1 MNLRPS
7 EKDSDGIFF
16 LKTLINRFLDD
27 DVGAHAAECTYYFIL
42 GLVPAMIFL
51 VHFVLFFAAP
61 QIQYILRLL
70 TYFPPD
76 VAQVLQNNILRI
88 LGARSSVW
96 MAVGLAAALWTSSQS
111 VDTMIRASDK
121 AFWGNRNIQH
131 YFWVKVKSLFFTV
144 FISFAMILSLG
155 LIVFA
160 NAVVYAVDYYFDVP
174 PLILQAWTILK
185 FGIPFVIVSFSLAIF
200 YHLAPVRRVM
210 EWKQVVV
217 TSFLVTLIWLGL
229 TYGYGYYMLHIS
241 SMGITYG
248 SLVGLVVL
256 FIWLHLTAMVII
268 AGSEFIMT
276 WKELQEREKKEG
288 TGRRGG
294 RFLRREIFLTENG
307 SLDIIPNR
315 ARMAADYDRKIQICF
330 LNFLR
335 GLYYNESIR
344 ESKDGKEDPY
354 EKVIALHCSTGSIY
368 RSRSS
373 PCHGTGHSG
382 YGSRLQL

>member
-7 EKDSDGIFF
+7 EKDSGGVFF

-76 VAQVLQNNILRI
+76 VAQVLQSNILRI

-121 AFWGNRNIQH
+121 AFWGDRNIQH

-174 PLILQAWTILK
+174 PLILRAWTILK
-185 FGIPFVIVSFSLAIF
+185 FSIPFVIVSFSLAIF
-200 YHLAPVRRVM
+200 YHLAPARRVM

-217 TSFLVTLIWLGL
+217 TSFLVTSIWIGL

-276 WKELQEREKKEG
+276 WKELQEREKRNGQKI
-288 TGRRGG
+288 GG
-294 RFLRREIFLTENG
+294 QLTEEG
-307 SLDIIPNR
+307 KYL
-315 ARMAADYDRKIQICF
+315 DRK
-330 LNFLR
+330 
-335 GLYYNESIR
+335 
-344 ESKDGKEDPY
+344 
-354 EKVIALHCSTGSIY
+354 
-368 RSRSS
+368 
-373 PCHGTGHSG
+373 
-382 YGSRLQL
+382 